1 MDEEYKKI
9 MLQEACNAFN
19 ILIQRRKKKLFEL
32 SKVKNHDLNPLLD
45 KHKPLFVFGSDH
57 KISLAKSLIYTSII
71 GTGLNTSFGNIIQK
85 EYLLKFENVK
95 ASSNKGLDI
104 EFRNQI
110 TNEDN
115 YCELK
120 AGINTI
126 NDGDVRPI
134 ISSFSSIMK
143 IVAQNKAKNI
153 PAQNFIVGVFSG
165 KYEDRN
171 GSYKKIESQSAH
183 KVLVG
188 SDFWEAITGDK
199 TFYDDLSK
207 ALQNF
212 QLKNSDHQEEV
223 KLAVNELAKQ
233 L

>member
-1 MDEEYKKI
+1 MEEEYKKI

-32 SKVKNHDLNPLLD
+32 SNVKNHDLNPLLD
-45 KHKPLFVFGSDH
+45 KHKALFVFGSDD

-85 EYLLKFENVK
+85 EYLLKFQNVK
-95 ASSNKGLDI
+95 ASPNKGLDI
-104 EFRNQI
+104 EFKNQV

-126 NDGDVRPI
+126 NDGDVEPLLR
-134 ISSFSSIMK
+134 SFISIMK
-143 IVAQNKAKNI
+143 VIAQNKAQNI
-153 PAQNFIVGVFSG
+153 PSQNFIIGVFSG

-171 GSYKKIESQSAH
+171 GAYKKIENRSTH

-188 SDFWEAITGDK
+188 THFWEAITGDN

-207 ALQNF
+207 TLQDF
-212 QLKNSDHQEEV
+212 QLKNSNHQAEV
-223 KLAVNELAKQ
+223 KLAVNALAK
-233 L
+233 LL